1 LGFGSVGF
9 GDKKKKRAIK
19 SFRDLHVWQTSIVLA
34 ENVYRAAA
42 HFPRSELFGLRA
54 QIQRCA
60 ISIPSNI
67 AEGRARES
75 TGEFLRFL
83 SIALGSTAEL
93 QTQVELARRLGYLD
107 GVESTRLLGQSS
119 DVVKMLH
126 GLRASLHRRLA
137 RHQEPKFP

>member
-1 LGFGSVGF
+1 M
-9 GDKKKKRAIK
+9 AIK
-19 SFRDLHVWQTSIVLA
+19 SFRDLHVWQTGVALA

-42 HFPRSELFGLRA
+42 RFPRSELFGLSA

-60 ISIPSNI
+60 VSIPSNI

-75 TGEFLRFL
+75 TREFLRFL

-107 GVESTRLLGQSS
+107 EAESARLVDQSS

-126 GLRASLHRRLA
+126 GLRASLNRRLT
-137 RHQEPKFP
+137 RDRKPGFPNP